1 MSGDAGPRL
10 VTVAHGT
17 RRAGGNETA
26 RRLTAAAAERLG
38 VPATAAYVEL
48 SEPLL
53 GDVVAGLAAPAVVVP
68 LLLSTGFHVRQ
79 DLPDAC
85 AGAPA
90 GVSVVLGRPLGP
102 DPLLAR
108 AQVDRLVEAGAEP
121 GSPLVMVAA
130 GSTDLRAWHDLRG
143 ATRLLAG
150 QWGGRVRLATLSG
163 YGRRPEEVVRPGD
176 AVSAYLLSPGLFS
189 RKVREMADAAGAG
202 VCADVLAEHPLVVDL
217 VVERARALLGEAGS
231 QPGRCR

>member
-1 MSGDAGPRL
+1 MSGSPLL

-79 DLPDAC
+79 DLPQAC

-90 GVSVVLGRPLGP
+90 GVPVVLGRPLGP

-130 GSTDLRAWHDLRG
+130 GSTDLRAWRDLRG

-176 AVSAYLLSPGLFS
+176 AVSVYLLSPGLFS

-217 VVERARALLGEAGS
+217 VVERARDLLGEAGS

>member
-1 MSGDAGPRL
+1 MRRTPLL

-26 RRLTAAAAERLG
+26 RRLTATAAERLG

-53 GDVVAGLAAPAVVVP
+53 ADVVAGLTAPAVVVP

-79 DLPDAC
+79 DLPEAC
-85 AGAPA
+85 AGAPP
-90 GVSVVLGRPLGP
+90 GVPVALGRPLGP

-130 GSTDLRAWHDLRG
+130 GSTDLLAWRDLRG
-143 ATRLLAG
+143 ATRLLAER
-150 QWGGRVRLATLSG
+150 WGGRVRLTTLSG
-163 YGRRPEEVVRPGD
+163 YGRRPETVLRAGD
-176 AVSAYLLSPGLFS
+176 AVSTYLLSPGLFS
-189 RKVREMADAAGAG
+189 RKVRDVAEAAGA
-202 VCADVLAEHPLVVDL
+202 VACADVLAEHPLVVDL
-217 VVERARALLGEAGS
+217 VVERTRDLLA
-231 QPGRCR
+231 QPRRP

>member
-1 MSGDAGPRL
+1 MSRAPRL

-53 GDVVAGLAAPAVVVP
+53 ADVVARLDGPAAVVP

-79 DLPDAC
+79 DLPQAC
-85 AGAPA
+85 AAAPA
-90 GVSVVLGRPLGP
+90 GVPVALGRPLGP

-121 GSPLVMVAA
+121 GAPLVMVAA
-130 GSTDLRAWHDLRG
+130 GSTDLRAWRDLRG
-143 ATRLLAG
+143 ATRLLG
-150 QWGGRVRLATLSG
+150 QEWGGRVRLTTLSG

-176 AVSAYLLSPGLFS
+176 AVSPYLLSPGLFS
-189 RKVREMADAAGAG
+189 RKVREMAETAGAG
-202 VCADVLAEHPLVVDL
+202 SCADVLGEHPLVVDL

>member
-1 MSGDAGPRL
+1 MSGEAGPRL

-53 GDVVAGLAAPAVVVP
+53 ADVAARLDGPAAVVP

-79 DLPDAC
+79 DLPQAC

-90 GVSVVLGRPLGP
+90 GVPVALGRPLGP

-121 GSPLVMVAA
+121 GAPLVMVAA
-130 GSTDLRAWHDLRG
+130 GSTDLRAWRDLRG
-143 ATRLLAG
+143 ATRLLG
-150 QWGGRVRLATLSG
+150 QQWGGRVRLTTLSG

-189 RKVREMADAAGAG
+189 RKVREMAEAAGARS
-202 VCADVLAEHPLVVDL
+202 CADVLGEHPLVVDL

>member
-1 MSGDAGPRL
+1 MSRAPRL

-53 GDVVAGLAAPAVVVP
+53 ADVVASLHGPAAVVP

-79 DLPDAC
+79 DLPQAC

-90 GVSVVLGRPLGP
+90 GVPVALGRPLGP

-121 GSPLVMVAA
+121 GAPLVMVAA
-130 GSTDLRAWHDLRG
+130 GSTDLRAWRDLRG
-143 ATRLLAG
+143 ATRLLG
-150 QWGGRVRLATLSG
+150 QQWGGRVRLTTLSG

-189 RKVREMADAAGAG
+189 RKVREMAETAGAG
-202 VCADVLAEHPLVVDL
+202 SCADVLGEHPLVVDL